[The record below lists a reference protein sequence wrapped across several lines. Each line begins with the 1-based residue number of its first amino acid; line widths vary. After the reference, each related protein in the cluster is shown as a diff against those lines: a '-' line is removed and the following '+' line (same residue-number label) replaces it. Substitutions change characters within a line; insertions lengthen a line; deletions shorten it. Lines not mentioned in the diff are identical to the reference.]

1 MGVSQQ
7 IDVPGRSL
15 LQPVELILRLWDNR
29 EMVSGEMIRRGFT
42 VNRANIIS
50 VQNASFI
57 AAAAYLVGMTPPPP
71 PVVLKQVCV
80 HRLAC
85 VEQLVLMSLNTC
97 LKRDTFNLP
106 TH

>member
-7 IDVPGRSL
+7 RDVPGRSL

-29 EMVSGEMIRRGFT
+29 EMVSGEMIRHGFT

-57 AAAAYLVGMTPPPP
+57 AAAAYLVGMTPPP
-71 PVVLKQVCV
+71 LQW
-80 HRLAC
+80 
-85 VEQLVLMSLNTC
+85 
-97 LKRDTFNLP
+97 F
-106 TH
+106 

>member
-57 AAAAYLVGMTPPPP
+57 AAAAYLVGMTPPPSSGSETS
-71 PVVLKQVCV
+71 VC
-80 HRLAC
+80 A
-85 VEQLVLMSLNTC
+85 QTC
-97 LKRDTFNLP
+97 LCGTTCLNVS
-106 TH
+106 

>member
-7 IDVPGRSL
+7 RDVPGRSL

-57 AAAAYLVGMTPPPP
+57 AAAAYLVGI
-71 PVVLKQVCV
+71 QWFRNECVCTD
-80 HRLAC
+80 L
-85 VEQLVLMSLNTC
+85 LVWN
-97 LKRDTFNLP
+97 NLS
-106 TH
+106 